1 MADLATMAVNQARY
15 QQLKESEDQAYKM
28 LGEHTLVLNRKY
40 NADNY
45 NADMDI
51 PIFRKKDITESEFRH
66 HQALY
71 LAWVMIAEAQLKEEL
86 LKIENDYAYYQ
97 ANKAEIDRQEAAATE
112 EKRRKEEFQKFLMEE

>member
-1 MADLATMAVNQARY
+1 MAVNQARY
-15 QQLKESEDQAYKM
+15 EQLKESEDQAYKM
-28 LGEHTLVLNRKY
+28 LGEHAVTLNRKY

-51 PIFRKKDITESEFRH
+51 PIFRKKDITESEWRH

-71 LAWVMIAEAQLKEEL
+71 LSWNMIAEALLKEEL
-86 LKIENDYAYYQ
+86 LKIENDHAYYQ
-97 ANKAEIDRQEAAATE
+97 ANKAEIDKLEAAAAE